1 MRVTRASIVGRSRA
15 VRTPARPDVDGGSS
29 EGDAFGPVSPDGTDE
44 ELSRACEL
52 LAEASSVV
60 LLAHVNP
67 DADALGSALALGMAL
82 ENNGAQVT
90 VAFADPAT
98 VPASL
103 RGLPGQ
109 RLIKPVDAVPA
120 HPDLV
125 VTLDVNSRERLGCLA
140 WLLDTAGDSLVID
153 HHASNT
159 RFGRN
164 HLVEISAESTTV
176 LVAAILD
183 RLIMPVGSEI
193 AANLYA
199 GIATDTVGFRFAS
212 PGAHRLT
219 ARLLDAGV
227 NPDELMRPI
236 TDLHPFGWLEMLS
249 KVLGHAVLDS
259 AAAAGRGLVSTVIAL
274 EAARGLR
281 SEELDSVIDILRTA
295 SEADVAAV
303 LKQTGPAA
311 WQVSLRSRPKCGGV
325 TAASID
331 VSAVATSLGGGGHI
345 RAAGFGFLGTSDEAI
360 SALTAALEA

>member
-1 MRVTRASIVGRSRA
+1 VWVTRADFANRSRA
-15 VRTPARPDVDGGSS
+15 VQTPQPPLGGGRSNDG
-29 EGDAFGPVSPDGTDE
+29 AFGPVLKDATDE
-44 ELSRACEL
+44 DLNRACEL

-90 VAFADPAT
+90 VAFAEPAT

-109 RLIKPVDAVPA
+109 RLIKPVGAVPA

-125 VTLDVNSRERLGCLA
+125 VTLDVNSRERLGRLGS
-140 WLLDTAGDSLVID
+140 LLDTAGDSLVID

-236 TDLHPFGWLEMLS
+236 TDLHPFGWLGMLS
-249 KVLGHAVLDS
+249 EVLGNAVLDS

-274 EAARGLR
+274 DAASGLR
-281 SEELDSVIDILRTA
+281 TEELDSVIDILRTA

-303 LKQTGPAA
+303 LKQTGPAS
-311 WQVSLRSRPKCGGV
+311 WQVSLRSRPG
-325 TAASID
+325 TAEGATAPSVD
-331 VSAVATSLGGGGHI
+331 VSAVATSLGGGGHV
-345 RAAGFGFLGTSDEAI
+345 RAAGFGFEGTSDQAI
-360 SALTAALEA
+360 SALTTALDA